1 MAKKIYFFEPI
12 RIDWGPARCGD
23 WEKKQAAT
31 IKLRHDP
38 LQTWDELWGC
48 RNGSGKHLKLFSDG
62 RKCGRASY
70 SPNTLN

>member
-38 LQTWDELWGC
+38 H
-48 RNGSGKHLKLFSDG
+48 NGSGKHLKLFSDG